1 MKKILLLAILLG
13 FANVAY
19 AAPTARYDRTIIPE
33 TTSTYELGTSL
44 KTWLTGYFDNIC
56 LGGVCK
62 TAWPTGGG
70 GSGGGTFST
79 STAWG
84 SILYNFPN
92 NLTDI
97 LSIGYDGSGVATSSD
112 AEFVVDPTAK
122 LGLFL
127 NSTKVG
133 IGTTS
138 PYAPLSVV
146 GQIVGGFFTATT
158 TTASTFPSANITKL
172 SNLTSNG
179 FVKTGSSDG
188 TLSVDT
194 TTYESGLTAGDG
206 LTRTVN
212 DFDCD
217 TASGSTFGCLSSTDW
232 TTFNNK
238 GSGTVTAVSVASS
251 NGFAGSSSGGATPA
265 LTLSTSI
272 TGVLKGNGTA
282 ISAAANGTDY
292 TLIAATTCGGTD
304 KVSAISASGAVTCSA
319 DQSGTGGGSGNVA
332 TSSAETSGYVPFWTS
347 TSATP
352 ATLGSDSG
360 FQYNSTLD
368 RLTVSYASTTALNV
382 SGSLYNTSLADGC
395 LNVTSGLIGS
405 TGSACGAGGG
415 GSGGGTW
422 STTTS
427 TVSGRLI
434 NYPNNTSD
442 IVAIGS
448 NSTTT
453 AEFYFDP
460 NLNIATIGANSS
472 FLGGKVYTNGLF
484 TTPTQLMLTDSV
496 NDLQSNMVIG
506 NTNTGIYATG
516 GITFVNGRSSQGA
529 TFQTSDYYTYMG
541 LAGPNF
547 AAFSGLPANGF
558 VISNTDGPIVYGA
571 TSANVAS
578 STQCWAIGSGYAVGN
593 YDMCLKNIDSTAI
606 TNGSGGG
613 LGIGTTS
620 PYAKLSIVASST
632 INYPYLHIASSTNSG
647 ATQQTVFTINNRGL
661 VGVGTSTPVIALDVY
676 GGISSEQQNL
686 ATSTSMSLDFCTG
699 LWNTNILGVSSSN
712 IAVTFTNANR
722 CPGYMPSITVQNPN
736 AGTIGST
743 TFAAGSNSGY
753 ITWAEGSFP
762 GNSVVLGGFD
772 DFCFQSVKPVASTT
786 PIFIK
791 AFLCGRY

>member
-1 MKKILLLAILLG
+1 MKKILLLLILLG

-146 GQIVGGFFTATT
+146 GQIVGGYFTATT

-179 FVKTGSSDG
+179 FVKTGSGDG

-217 TASGSTFGCLSSTDW
+217 TASGSVFGCLTSADW

-238 GSGTVTAVSVASS
+238 QASGNYITALTGDVTA
-251 NGFAGSSSGGATPA
+251 SGPG
-265 LTLSTSI
+265 
-272 TGVLKGNGTA
+272 
-282 ISAAANGTDY
+282 SAASTLATVNSNVGSFTNANITVNAKG
-292 TLIAATTCGGTD
+292 LITAA
-304 KVSAISASGAVTCSA
+304 SN
-319 DQSGTGGGSGNVA
+319 GTGGGATTFGDLTDVATTSDASGDIYYLNTSGQIVNLNKGSDGQVLKLASGLPSWGSDNTGSGGTGNVA

-415 GSGGGTW
+415 GSGTVGSGTTGQLPYYAGAGTTLTATSSLFLDTNSFVGINKTAPTERLHISGQNAGSASA
-422 STTTS
+422 STS
-427 TVSGRLI
+427 IYIEQPAASVSARNKIVTGVTNGTDPYFAIETRQTDA
-434 NYPNNTSD
+434 PNNVVERLRITGTS
-442 IVAIGS
+442 
-448 NSTTT
+448 
-453 AEFYFDP
+453 
-460 NLNIATIGANSS
+460 
-472 FLGGKVYTNGLF
+472 
-484 TTPTQLMLTDSV
+484 
-496 NDLQSNMVIG
+496 G
-506 NTNTGIYATG
+506 N
-516 GITFVNGRSSQGA
+516 V
-529 TFQTSDYYTYMG
+529 
-541 LAGPNF
+541 
-547 AAFSGLPANGF
+547 
-558 VISNTDGPIVYGA
+558 
-571 TSANVAS
+571 
-578 STQCWAIGSGYAVGN
+578 
-593 YDMCLKNIDSTAI
+593 
-606 TNGSGGG
+606 
-613 LGIGTTS
+613 GIGTTT
-620 PYAKLSIVASST
+620 PIVAM
-632 INYPYLHIASSTNSG
+632 
-647 ATQQTVFTINNRGL
+647 
-661 VGVGTSTPVIALDVY
+661 DVY
-676 GGISSEQQNL
+676 GGINSEQQTL
-686 ATSTSMSLDFCTG
+686 ATSTSMSIDFCTG
-699 LWNTNILGVSSSN
+699 LWNTNLLGVSSSN

-722 CPGYMPSITVQNPN
+722 CPGYMPTIIVQNPQS
-736 AGTIGST
+736 GTIGST

-753 ITWAEGSFP
+753 IMWAEGSFP
-762 GNSVVLGGFD
+762 GNSVVNGGFD
-772 DFCFQSVKPVASTT
+772 DFCFQSAKPAASTT
-786 PIFIK
+786 AIFIK